1 MMRKPKINI
10 VTLGCSKN
18 KVDSE
23 RLAASLS
30 HCYDIMHDF
39 DKKSDV
45 VIINTCGF
53 IGDAKEESIDTI
65 LEYAE
70 LRKANKIKK
79 LYVMGCLSQRYRKEL
94 QNEIHEVDGFFGVES
109 VSLIAEDILDL
120 EMGLGDG
127 SRGRVSGTENG
138 NKRLF
143 LKDSDN
149 CTDSET
155 LPYNHNRILSTP
167 SHYAY
172 LKISEGCNRRCAFC
186 AIPLIRGEH
195 VSVPMEDL
203 IKEAE
208 LLAKKGVKELILIAQ
223 DLTYYGRDIDGQ
235 YHIVELVKRLLE
247 IKEFEWIRL
256 HYGYPQGFPDE
267 LLDMMNSEP
276 RICNYI
282 DLPLQHISTPIL
294 KNMRRGVDKEQT
306 INFVKNARNRVPGI
320 AFRTTFIVGFPGET
334 EEQFEE
340 LCDFV
345 REMKFERA
353 GVFAYSAEEGTPAY
367 EMEDDVPE
375 EVKQERVDTIMA
387 IQQNIS
393 LETNEKRVGT
403 IEKVLIDRIE
413 GDYYIG
419 RTQYD
424 SPEVDDEILIS
435 VDEAE
440 LNIGDFVNVKLTKAD
455 YFDLYGEIV

>member
-1 MMRKPKINI
+1 MKKPLVNI

-30 HCYDIMHDF
+30 HRYDIVHDS
-39 DKKSDV
+39 DKKSEV

-70 LRKANKIKK
+70 LRRAKKIKK
-79 LYVMGCLSQRYRKEL
+79 LYVTGCLSQRYRKDL
-94 QNEIHEVDGFFGVES
+94 QEEIHEVDGFFGVES
-109 VSLIAEDILDL
+109 VQLIAKDILSQDAA
-120 EMGLGDG
+120 
-127 SRGRVSGTENG
+127 
-138 NKRLF
+138 
-143 LKDSDN
+143 
-149 CTDSET
+149 DSET
-155 LPYNHNRILSTP
+155 LQLCDSMPYNHERILSTP

-203 IKEAE
+203 LKEAE

-235 YHIVELVKRLLE
+235 YHIVDLVKRLLE

-267 LLDMMNSEP
+267 LLDLMNNEP

-306 INFVKNARNRVPGI
+306 VNFVLNARKRVPGI

-345 REMKFERA
+345 KEMKFERA
-353 GVFAYSAEEGTPAY
+353 GVFAYSPEEGTPAY

-375 EVKQERVDTIMA
+375 EVKQERVDTIME

-403 IEKVLIDRIE
+403 IEKVLVDRIE

-435 VDEAE
+435 VESAD
-440 LNIGDFVNVKLTKAD
+440 LNVGDFVNVKLVKAD
-455 YFDLYGEIV
+455 YFDLYGEVL

>member
-1 MMRKPKINI
+1 MTMKKPKLNI

-23 RLAASLS
+23 RLAASLEYK
-30 HCYDIMHDF
+30 YDIVHDS
-39 DKKSDV
+39 DKKSDM

-70 LRKANKIKK
+70 LRRAKKIKR
-79 LYVMGCLSQRYRKEL
+79 LYVTGCLSQRYRKDL
-94 QNEIHEVDGFFGVES
+94 QEEIHEVDGFYGVEA
-109 VSLIAEDILDL
+109 VQLIANDILRN
-120 EMGLGDG
+120 EELGIRNEEL
-127 SRGRVSGTENG
+127 SEEYNVNRV
-138 NKRLF
+138 
-143 LKDSDN
+143 
-149 CTDSET
+149 
-155 LPYNHNRILSTP
+155 LSTP
-167 SHYAY
+167 DHYAY

-195 VSVPMEDL
+195 VSVPMETL
-203 IKEAE
+203 IQEAE

-267 LLDMMNSEP
+267 LLDLMNQEP

-340 LCDFV
+340 LCDFI
-345 REMKFERA
+345 RDMKFERA
-353 GVFAYSAEEGTPAY
+353 GVFAYSPEEGTPAY

-375 EVKQERVDTIMA
+375 EVKQQRVDDIMA

-393 LETNEKRVGT
+393 LETNENRVGT
-403 IEKVLIDRIE
+403 VEKVLIDRIE

-435 VDEAE
+435 LDDADLEV
-440 LNIGDFVNVKLTKAD
+440 GTFVNAKIVKAD
-455 YFDLYGEIV
+455 YFDLYAEIV

>member
-1 MMRKPKINI
+1 MKKPIVNI

-18 KVDSE
+18 RVDSE

-30 HCYDIMHDF
+30 HRYDIVHESE
-39 DKKSDV
+39 KKSDI

-70 LRKANKIKK
+70 LRRAKKIKK
-79 LYVMGCLSQRYRKEL
+79 LYVIGCLSQRYRKDL
-94 QNEIHEVDGFFGVES
+94 QEEIHEVDGFYGVES
-109 VSLIAEDILDL
+109 VQLIANDILSQ
-120 EMGLGDG
+120 ELGV
-127 SRGRVSGTENG
+127 R
-138 NKRLF
+138 
-143 LKDSDN
+143 
-149 CTDSET
+149 SEE
-155 LPYNHNRILSTP
+155 LGYNHERVLSTP

-203 IKEAE
+203 LKEAN
-208 LLAKKGVKELILIAQ
+208 LLAQKGVKELILIAQ

-267 LLDMMNSEP
+267 LLDLMNNEP

-306 INFVKNARNRVPGI
+306 INFVTNARNRVPGI

-345 REMKFERA
+345 KEMKFERA
-353 GVFAYSAEEGTPAY
+353 GVFAYSPEEGTPAY

-403 IEKVLIDRIE
+403 TEKVLVDRIE

-435 VDEAE
+435 VDSAE
-440 LNIGDFVNVKLTKAD
+440 LNIGDFVNVKLVKAD
-455 YFDLYGEIV
+455 YFDLYGEVIS

>member
-1 MMRKPKINI
+1 MKKPKLNI

-30 HCYDIMHDF
+30 HCYDIMHDS

-79 LYVMGCLSQRYRKEL
+79 LYVMGCLSQRYRKDL

-109 VSLIAEDILDL
+109 VTLIASQILRFSDSQALKFSDSQVLRFSDL
-120 EMGLGDG
+120 
-127 SRGRVSGTENG
+127 
-138 NKRLF
+138 K
-143 LKDSDN
+143 
-149 CTDSET
+149 
-155 LPYNHNRILSTP
+155 YNHERVLSTP

-267 LLDMMNSEP
+267 LLDMMNNEP

-306 INFVKNARNRVPGI
+306 INFVKNARKRVPGI

-367 EMEDDVPE
+367 EMEDDVTE

-440 LNIGDFVNVKLTKAD
+440 LNIGDFVNVKLIKAD
-455 YFDLYGEIV
+455 YFDLYGEIIL

>member
-1 MMRKPKINI
+1 
-10 VTLGCSKN
+10 
-18 KVDSE
+18 
-23 RLAASLS
+23 
-30 HCYDIMHDF
+30 
-39 DKKSDV
+39 
-45 VIINTCGF
+45 
-53 IGDAKEESIDTI
+53 
-65 LEYAE
+65 
-70 LRKANKIKK
+70 
-79 LYVMGCLSQRYRKEL
+79 L
-94 QNEIHEVDGFFGVES
+94 QEEIHEVDGFFGVES
-109 VSLIAEDILDL
+109 VQLIANDILS
-120 EMGLGDG
+120 EELGV
-127 SRGRVSGTENG
+127 R
-138 NKRLF
+138 
-143 LKDSDN
+143 
-149 CTDSET
+149 SEE
-155 LPYNHNRILSTP
+155 LGYNHERVLSTP

-195 VSVPMEDL
+195 VSVPMDDL

-208 LLAKKGVKELILIAQ
+208 LLAQKGVKELILIAQ

-267 LLDMMNSEP
+267 LLDLMNQEP

-340 LCDFV
+340 LCDFI

-353 GVFAYSAEEGTPAY
+353 GVFAYSPEEGTPAY

-375 EVKQERVDTIMA
+375 EVKQQRVDDIMA

-403 IEKVLIDRIE
+403 VEKVLIDRIE
-413 GDYYIG
+413 GDYYVG

-435 VDEAE
+435 LDDADLE
-440 LNIGDFVNVKLTKAD
+440 IGTFVNAKIVKAD
-455 YFDLYGEIV
+455 YFDLYAEIV

>member
-1 MMRKPKINI
+1 MTMKKPKLNI

-23 RLAASLS
+23 RLAASLEFK
-30 HCYDIMHDF
+30 YDIVHDS

-70 LRKANKIKK
+70 LRRAKKIKR
-79 LYVMGCLSQRYRKEL
+79 LYVTGCLSQRYRKDL
-94 QNEIHEVDGFFGVES
+94 QEEIHEVDGFYGVES
-109 VSLIAEDILDL
+109 VQMIAKDILTQ
-120 EMGLGDG
+120 E
-127 SRGRVSGTENG
+127 SAE
-138 NKRLF
+138 
-143 LKDSDN
+143 
-149 CTDSET
+149 SET
-155 LPYNHNRILSTP
+155 LRLCDSVSYDHERVLSTP
-167 SHYAY
+167 EHYAY

-195 VSVPMEDL
+195 VSVPMDDL

-208 LLAKKGVKELILIAQ
+208 LLAQKGVKELILIAQ

-267 LLDMMNSEP
+267 LLDLMNQEP

-340 LCDFV
+340 LCDFI

-353 GVFAYSAEEGTPAY
+353 GVFAYSPEEGTPAY

-375 EVKQERVDTIMA
+375 EVKRQRVDDIMA

-403 IEKVLIDRIE
+403 VEKVLIDRIE
-413 GDYYIG
+413 GDYYVG

-435 VDEAE
+435 LDDADLEV
-440 LNIGDFVNVKLTKAD
+440 GTFVNAKIVKAD
-455 YFDLYGEIV
+455 YFDLYAEIV

>member
-1 MMRKPKINI
+1 MKKPVINI

-18 KVDSE
+18 RVDSE

-30 HCYDIMHDF
+30 HRYDVVHESE
-39 DKKSDV
+39 KKSDI

-70 LRKANKIKK
+70 LRRAQKIKK
-79 LYVMGCLSQRYRKEL
+79 LYVIGCLSQRYRKDL
-94 QNEIHEVDGFFGVES
+94 QEEIHEVDGFFGVES
-109 VSLIAEDILDL
+109 VQLIANDILKNEEL
-120 EMGLGDG
+120 NSATQQL
-127 SRGRVSGTENG
+127 SNSV
-138 NKRLF
+138 
-143 LKDSDN
+143 
-149 CTDSET
+149 T
-155 LPYNHNRILSTP
+155 LDYNHERVLSTP

-203 IKEAE
+203 LKEAN
-208 LLAKKGVKELILIAQ
+208 LLAQKGVKELILIAQ

-235 YHIVELVKRLLE
+235 YHIVDLVKRLLE

-267 LLDMMNSEP
+267 LLDLMNDEP

-306 INFVKNARNRVPGI
+306 INFVTNARNRVPGI

-334 EEQFEE
+334 EEQFKE

-345 REMKFERA
+345 KEMKFERA
-353 GVFAYSAEEGTPAY
+353 GVFAYSPEEGTPAY

-393 LETNEKRVGT
+393 LETNEKRVGAV
-403 IEKVLIDRIE
+403 EKVLIDRIE

-435 VDEAE
+435 VDEAD
-440 LNIGDFVNVKLTKAD
+440 LNVGDFVNVKLVKAD
-455 YFDLYGEIV
+455 YFDLYGNVIN

>member
-1 MMRKPKINI
+1 MRKPLVNI

-30 HCYDIMHDF
+30 HRYDIVHDS
-39 DKKSDV
+39 DKKSEV

-70 LRKANKIKK
+70 LRRAKKIKK
-79 LYVMGCLSQRYRKEL
+79 LYVTGCLSQRYRKDL
-94 QNEIHEVDGFFGVES
+94 QEEIHEVDGFFGVES
-109 VSLIAEDILDL
+109 VQLIAKDILSQDAA
-120 EMGLGDG
+120 
-127 SRGRVSGTENG
+127 
-138 NKRLF
+138 
-143 LKDSDN
+143 
-149 CTDSET
+149 DSET
-155 LPYNHNRILSTP
+155 LQLCDSMPYNHERILSTP

-203 IKEAE
+203 LKEAE

-235 YHIVELVKRLLE
+235 YHIVDLVKRLLE

-267 LLDMMNSEP
+267 LLDLMNNEP

-306 INFVKNARNRVPGI
+306 VNFVLNARKRVPGI

-345 REMKFERA
+345 KEMKFERA
-353 GVFAYSAEEGTPAY
+353 GVFAYSPEEGTPAY

-375 EVKQERVDTIMA
+375 EVKQERVDTIME

-403 IEKVLIDRIE
+403 IEKVLVDRIE

-435 VDEAE
+435 VESAD
-440 LNIGDFVNVKLTKAD
+440 LNVGDFVNVKLVKAD
-455 YFDLYGEIV
+455 YFDLYGEVL

>member
-1 MMRKPKINI
+1 MKKPLVNI

-30 HCYDIMHDF
+30 HRYDIVHDS
-39 DKKSDV
+39 DKKSEV

-70 LRKANKIKK
+70 LRRAKKIKK
-79 LYVMGCLSQRYRKEL
+79 LYVTGCLSQRYRKDL
-94 QNEIHEVDGFFGVES
+94 QEEIHEVDGFFGVES
-109 VSLIAEDILDL
+109 VQLIAKDIL
-120 EMGLGDG
+120 
-127 SRGRVSGTENG
+127 SQ
-138 NKRLF
+138 
-143 LKDSDN
+143 DSA
-149 CTDSET
+149 DSAT
-155 LPYNHNRILSTP
+155 LQLCDSVPYNHERILSTP

-195 VSVPMEDL
+195 VSVSMEDL
-203 IKEAE
+203 VKEAE

-235 YHIVELVKRLLE
+235 YHIVDLVKRLLE

-267 LLDMMNSEP
+267 LLDLMNNEP

-306 INFVKNARNRVPGI
+306 VNFVLNARKRVPGI

-345 REMKFERA
+345 KEMKFERA
-353 GVFAYSAEEGTPAY
+353 GVFAYSPEEGTPAY

-403 IEKVLIDRIE
+403 VEKVLIDRIE

-424 SPEVDDEILIS
+424 SPEVDDEILIF
-435 VDEAE
+435 VDSAE
-440 LNIGDFVNVKLTKAD
+440 LNVGDFVNVKLVKAD
-455 YFDLYGEIV
+455 YFDLYGEVL

>member
-1 MMRKPKINI
+1 MRKPKVNI

-23 RLAASLS
+23 RLAAILNEK
-30 HCYDIMHDF
+30 YDIVHDS
-39 DKKSDV
+39 DKKSDI

-70 LRKANKIKK
+70 LRKTNKIKK
-79 LYVMGCLSQRYRKEL
+79 LYVMGCLSQRYRKDL
-94 QNEIHEVDGFFGVES
+94 QEEIHEVDGFFGVES
-109 VSLIAEDILDL
+109 VQLIANDILKDPVTL
-120 EMGLGDG
+120 
-127 SRGRVSGTENG
+127 
-138 NKRLF
+138 RL
-143 LKDSDN
+143 
-149 CTDSET
+149 CAPAT
-155 LPYNHNRILSTP
+155 LNYNHERLLSTP

-195 VSVPMEDL
+195 VSVPMDDL
-203 IKEAE
+203 LKEARI
-208 LLAKKGVKELILIAQ
+208 LADKGVKELILIAQ
-223 DLTYYGRDIDGQ
+223 DLTYYGRDIDGH

-267 LLDMMNSEP
+267 LFDMMNNEP

-340 LCDFV
+340 LCEFV
-345 REMKFERA
+345 KEMKFERA
-353 GVFAYSAEEGTPAY
+353 GVFAYSPEEGTPAY

-375 EVKQERVDTIMA
+375 EIKQERVDTIMA

-393 LETNEKRVGT
+393 LETNEKRVGS

-435 VDEAE
+435 IDNAE
-440 LNIGDFVNVKLTKAD
+440 LNIGNFVNVKLVKAD
-455 YFDLYGEIV
+455 YFDLYGEVLND

>member
-1 MMRKPKINI
+1 MIRMRKSKVNI

-23 RLAASLS
+23 RLAAILNEK
-30 HCYDIMHDF
+30 YDIVHDS
-39 DKKSDV
+39 DKKSDI

-70 LRKANKIKK
+70 LRKTNKIKK
-79 LYVMGCLSQRYRKEL
+79 LYVMGCLSQRYRKDL
-94 QNEIHEVDGFFGVES
+94 QEEIHEVDGFFGVES
-109 VSLIAEDILDL
+109 VQLIASQILKF
-120 EMGLGDG
+120 
-127 SRGRVSGTENG
+127 S
-138 NKRLF
+138 
-143 LKDSDN
+143 DSQILRFS
-149 CTDSET
+149 DS
-155 LPYNHNRILSTP
+155 YNHERLLSTP

-195 VSVPMEDL
+195 VSVPMDDL
-203 IKEAE
+203 LKEAR
-208 LLAKKGVKELILIAQ
+208 LLADKGVKELILIAQ
-223 DLTYYGRDIDGQ
+223 DLTYYGRDIDGH

-267 LLDMMNSEP
+267 LFDMMNNEP

-340 LCDFV
+340 LCNFV
-345 REMKFERA
+345 KEMKFERA
-353 GVFAYSAEEGTPAY
+353 GVFAYSPEEGTPAY
-367 EMEDDVPE
+367 EMEDDVTE

-393 LETNEKRVGT
+393 LETNEKRVDS

-435 VDEAE
+435 IDDAE
-440 LNIGDFVNVKLTKAD
+440 LNVGDFVDVKLVKAD
-455 YFDLYGEIV
+455 YFDLYGEVLNN

>member
-1 MMRKPKINI
+1 MKKHKVNI

-30 HCYDIMHDF
+30 HHYEILHDS

-53 IGDAKEESIDTI
+53 IGDAKEESVDTI

-79 LYVMGCLSQRYRKEL
+79 LYVMGCLSQRYRKDL
-94 QNEIHEVDGFFGVES
+94 QAEIHEVDGFYGVES
-109 VSLIAEDILDL
+109 VQLIANDILNQNQKIDVKESSEPL
-120 EMGLGDG
+120 ALSYKHE
-127 SRGRVSGTENG
+127 RV
-138 NKRLF
+138 
-143 LKDSDN
+143 
-149 CTDSET
+149 
-155 LPYNHNRILSTP
+155 LSTP
-167 SHYAY
+167 NHYAY

-203 IKEAE
+203 IKEAQI
-208 LLAKKGVKELILIAQ
+208 LAQKGVKELILIAQ
-223 DLTYYGRDIDGQ
+223 DLTYYGRDIDGES
-235 YHIVELVKRLLE
+235 HIVELVKRLLK

-267 LLDMMNSEP
+267 LFDMMNKEP
-276 RICNYI
+276 RICSYI

-294 KNMRRGVDKEQT
+294 KKMRRGVDKEQT
-306 INFVKNARNRVPGI
+306 INFVKNARQRVPNI

-353 GVFAYSAEEGTPAY
+353 GVFAYSAEEGTPSY
-367 EMEDDVPE
+367 EMDDDVPE
-375 EVKQERVDTIMA
+375 EVKQQRVDDIMSL
-387 IQQNIS
+387 QQNIS
-393 LETNEKRVGT
+393 LEINEKRVGT
-403 IEKVLIDRIE
+403 IEKVLVDRIE

-424 SPEVDDEILIS
+424 SPEVDDEILIKMN
-435 VDEAE
+435 DAE
-440 LNIGDFVNVKLTKAD
+440 IQIGDFIMVKLTKAD
-455 YFDLYGEIV
+455 YFDIYGEKI

>member
-1 MMRKPKINI
+1 MKKPIINI

-18 KVDSE
+18 RVDSE

-30 HCYDIMHDF
+30 HRYDIVHESE
-39 DKKSDV
+39 KKSDI

-70 LRKANKIKK
+70 LRRAKKIKK
-79 LYVMGCLSQRYRKEL
+79 LYVIGCLSQRYRKDL
-94 QNEIHEVDGFFGVES
+94 QEEIHEVDGFYGVES
-109 VSLIAEDILDL
+109 VQLIANDILS
-120 EMGLGDG
+120 EELGV
-127 SRGRVSGTENG
+127 R
-138 NKRLF
+138 
-143 LKDSDN
+143 
-149 CTDSET
+149 SEE
-155 LPYNHNRILSTP
+155 LGYNHERVLSTP

-203 IKEAE
+203 LKEAE

-235 YHIVELVKRLLE
+235 YHIVDLVKKLLE

-267 LLDMMNSEP
+267 LLDLMNNEP

-306 INFVKNARNRVPGI
+306 INFVTNARNRVPGI

-334 EEQFEE
+334 EEQFKE

-353 GVFAYSAEEGTPAY
+353 GVFAYSPEEGTPAY

-403 IEKVLIDRIE
+403 VEKVLIDRIE

-440 LNIGDFVNVKLTKAD
+440 LNIGDFVNVKLVKAD
-455 YFDLYGEIV
+455 YFDLYGNVIS

>member
-1 MMRKPKINI
+1 MKKPIINI

-18 KVDSE
+18 RVDSE

-30 HCYDIMHDF
+30 HHYDIVHESE
-39 DKKSDV
+39 KKSDI

-70 LRKANKIKK
+70 LRRAKKIKK
-79 LYVMGCLSQRYRKEL
+79 LYVIGCLSQRYRKDL
-94 QNEIHEVDGFFGVES
+94 QEEIHEVDGFFGVES
-109 VSLIAEDILDL
+109 VQLIAKDILS
-120 EMGLGDG
+120 EELGV
-127 SRGRVSGTENG
+127 R
-138 NKRLF
+138 
-143 LKDSDN
+143 
-149 CTDSET
+149 SEE
-155 LPYNHNRILSTP
+155 LGYNHERVLSTP

-203 IKEAE
+203 LKEAE

-235 YHIVELVKRLLE
+235 YHIVDLVKKLLE

-267 LLDMMNSEP
+267 LLDLMNEEP

-306 INFVKNARNRVPGI
+306 INFVTNARNRVPGI

-334 EEQFEE
+334 EEQFKE

-353 GVFAYSAEEGTPAY
+353 GVFAYSPEEGTPAY

-403 IEKVLIDRIE
+403 VEKVLIDRIE

-440 LNIGDFVNVKLTKAD
+440 LNIGDFVNVKLVKAD
-455 YFDLYGEIV
+455 YFDLYGNVIS

>member
-1 MMRKPKINI
+1 MRKPKINI

-23 RLAASLS
+23 RLAATLS
-30 HCYDIMHDF
+30 DKYNIVHDS
-39 DKKSDV
+39 DKKSDI

-70 LRKANKIKK
+70 LRKTNKIKK
-79 LYVMGCLSQRYRKEL
+79 LYVMGCLSQRYRKDL
-94 QNEIHEVDGFFGVES
+94 QEEIHEVDGFFGVES
-109 VSLIAEDILDL
+109 VQLIANDILNEEL
-120 EMGLGDG
+120 EVRNEELN
-127 SRGRVSGTENG
+127 VSTYYHE
-138 NKRLF
+138 RL
-143 LKDSDN
+143 
-149 CTDSET
+149 
-155 LPYNHNRILSTP
+155 LSTP

-195 VSVPMEDL
+195 VSVPMNDL
-203 IKEAE
+203 LQEAR
-208 LLAKKGVKELILIAQ
+208 LLADKGVKELILIAQ

-267 LLDMMNSEP
+267 LLDMMNNEP

-306 INFVKNARNRVPGI
+306 INFVKNARNRVPDI

-353 GVFAYSAEEGTPAY
+353 GVFAYSPEEGTPAY
-367 EMEDDVPE
+367 EMEDDVPQ
-375 EVKQERVDTIMA
+375 EVKQERVDTIME

-393 LETNEKRVGT
+393 LEINEKRVGT
-403 IEKVLIDRIE
+403 VEKVLIDRIE

-435 VDEAE
+435 IDDNE
-440 LNIGDFVNVKLTKAD
+440 LNVGDFVNVKLIKAD
-455 YFDLYGEIV
+455 YFDLYAELFDN

>member
-1 MMRKPKINI
+1 MKKPIVNI

-18 KVDSE
+18 RVDSE

-30 HCYDIMHDF
+30 HRYDIVHESE
-39 DKKSDV
+39 KKSDI

-70 LRKANKIKK
+70 LRRAKKIKK
-79 LYVMGCLSQRYRKEL
+79 LYVIGCLSQRYRKDL
-94 QNEIHEVDGFFGVES
+94 QEEIHEVDGFFGVES
-109 VSLIAEDILDL
+109 VQLIANDILKN
-120 EMGLGDG
+120 EGLT
-127 SRGRVSGTENG
+127 SATQQLSNSV
-138 NKRLF
+138 
-143 LKDSDN
+143 
-149 CTDSET
+149 T
-155 LPYNHNRILSTP
+155 LDYNHERVLSTP

-203 IKEAE
+203 LKEAN
-208 LLAKKGVKELILIAQ
+208 LLAQKGVKELILIAQ

-235 YHIVELVKRLLE
+235 YHIVELVKKLLE

-267 LLDMMNSEP
+267 LLDLMNNEP

-306 INFVKNARNRVPGI
+306 INFVTNARNRVPGI

-334 EEQFEE
+334 EEQFKE

-345 REMKFERA
+345 KEMKFERA
-353 GVFAYSAEEGTPAY
+353 GVFAYSPEEGTPAY

-393 LETNEKRVGT
+393 LETNEKRVGSV
-403 IEKVLIDRIE
+403 EKVLIDRIE

-435 VDEAE
+435 LDSAE
-440 LNIGDFVNVKLTKAD
+440 LSIGDFVNVELVKAD
-455 YFDLYGEIV
+455 YFDLYGNVI

>member
-1 MMRKPKINI
+1 MKKPIINI

-18 KVDSE
+18 RVDSE

-30 HCYDIMHDF
+30 HHYDIVHESE
-39 DKKSDV
+39 KKSDI

-70 LRKANKIKK
+70 LRRAKKIKK
-79 LYVMGCLSQRYRKEL
+79 LYVIGCLSQRYRKDLRE
-94 QNEIHEVDGFFGVES
+94 EIHEVDGFFGVES
-109 VSLIAEDILDL
+109 VQLIANDILS
-120 EMGLGDG
+120 EELGV
-127 SRGRVSGTENG
+127 R
-138 NKRLF
+138 
-143 LKDSDN
+143 
-149 CTDSET
+149 SEE
-155 LPYNHNRILSTP
+155 LGYNHERVLSTP

-235 YHIVELVKRLLE
+235 YHIVDLVKKLLE

-267 LLDMMNSEP
+267 LLDLMNNEP

-306 INFVKNARNRVPGI
+306 INFVTNARNRVPGI

-334 EEQFEE
+334 EEQFKE

-345 REMKFERA
+345 KEMKFERA
-353 GVFAYSAEEGTPAY
+353 GVFAYSPEEGTPAY

-393 LETNEKRVGT
+393 LETNEKRVGAV
-403 IEKVLIDRIE
+403 EKVLIDRIE

-440 LNIGDFVNVKLTKAD
+440 LNIGDFVNVKLVKAD
-455 YFDLYGEIV
+455 YFDLYGNVIS

>member
-1 MMRKPKINI
+1 MRKPKINI

-23 RLAASLS
+23 RLAAILNDK
-30 HCYDIMHDF
+30 YDIVHDS
-39 DKKSDV
+39 DKKSDI

-70 LRKANKIKK
+70 LRKTNKVKK

-94 QNEIHEVDGFFGVES
+94 QEEIHEVDGFFGVES
-109 VSLIAEDILDL
+109 VQLIASQILKF
-120 EMGLGDG
+120 
-127 SRGRVSGTENG
+127 S
-138 NKRLF
+138 
-143 LKDSDN
+143 DSQIHRFS
-149 CTDSET
+149 DS
-155 LPYNHNRILSTP
+155 YNHERLLSTP

-195 VSVPMEDL
+195 VSVPMNDL
-203 IKEAE
+203 LKEAR
-208 LLAKKGVKELILIAQ
+208 LLADKGVKELILIAQ

-267 LLDMMNSEP
+267 LLDMMNNEP

-306 INFVKNARNRVPGI
+306 VNFVKNARNRVPGI

-345 REMKFERA
+345 KEMKFERA
-353 GVFAYSAEEGTPAY
+353 GVFAYSPEEGTPAY
-367 EMEDDVPE
+367 EMEDDVPQE
-375 EVKQERVDTIMA
+375 MKQERVDTIMA

-393 LETNEKRVGT
+393 LETNEKRVGM

-435 VDEAE
+435 IDDAE
-440 LNIGDFVNVKLTKAD
+440 LNVGDFVNVKLTKAD
-455 YFDLYGEIV
+455 YFDLYGEVINN

>member
-1 MMRKPKINI
+1 MIRMRKSKVNI

-23 RLAASLS
+23 RLAAILNEK
-30 HCYDIMHDF
+30 YDIVHDS
-39 DKKSDV
+39 DKKSDI

-70 LRKANKIKK
+70 LRKNNKIKK
-79 LYVMGCLSQRYRKEL
+79 LYVMGCLSQRYRNDL
-94 QNEIHEVDGFFGVES
+94 QEEIHEVDGFFGVES
-109 VSLIAEDILDL
+109 VQLIASQILKF
-120 EMGLGDG
+120 
-127 SRGRVSGTENG
+127 S
-138 NKRLF
+138 
-143 LKDSDN
+143 DSQILRFS
-149 CTDSET
+149 DS
-155 LPYNHNRILSTP
+155 YNHERLLSTP

-195 VSVPMEDL
+195 VSVPMDDL
-203 IKEAE
+203 LKEAR
-208 LLAKKGVKELILIAQ
+208 LLADKGVKELILIAQ

-267 LLDMMNSEP
+267 LFDMMNNEP

-345 REMKFERA
+345 KEMKFERA
-353 GVFAYSAEEGTPAY
+353 GVFAYSPEEGTPAY

-393 LETNEKRVGT
+393 LETNENRVGT

-435 VDEAE
+435 TDEAE
-440 LNIGDFVNVKLTKAD
+440 LNVGDFVNVKLVKAD
-455 YFDLYGEIV
+455 YFDLYGEVSDS